1 MSTRTKPT
9 MSLPLA
15 ALLLTGAMGTACW
28 EPVPQMPATPSKG
41 GTQDAAEQPLVNVVT
56 PPMTTKELYA
66 QEARLAS
73 EAKAARVAAAERKAA
88 VERAD
93 VQRRQRAQKLFGEV
107 MEPLAE
113 AAEAYSEHDSL
124 DESSWIGRD
133 QEDNQEDINTLLDDA
148 IAVLGVSDIAT
159 TRQMLRQLQNEIL
172 ELQAG
177 LVIDREVRLSAP
189 AEEDL
194 NKVQKTYTDSRE
206 DISLRIQEA
215 EEGIV
220 EREADIAD
228 LERDFVIQMRAIGVE
243 LTVDSARSLLSTVT
257 GDDFIEM
264 CVVFDNVRGGTVQ
277 LQELTEESGES
288 LDAAKRYYGSYVVL
302 IHMMDRIQLD
312 LVRRINEDMLPRLKK
327 FAQEAEVLIRDA
339 EENMAEGGDR
349 GIGEQN
355 IASNSLTIRA
365 TEFYSSYLGQQAAEV
380 MARNK
385 ALQVTLR
392 DAQNTLDTVAL
403 SSEVAALMK
412 EGSRNFA
419 ALLKLD
425 LPDLKGFENAE
436 LKAEFER
443 LTQKMNG
450 VN

>member
-1 MSTRTKPT
+1 
-9 MSLPLA
+9 
-15 ALLLTGAMGTACW
+15 
-28 EPVPQMPATPSKG
+28 
-41 GTQDAAEQPLVNVVT
+41 
-56 PPMTTKELYA
+56 
-66 QEARLAS
+66 
-73 EAKAARVAAAERKAA
+73 
-88 VERAD
+88 
-93 VQRRQRAQKLFGEV
+93 
-107 MEPLAE
+107 
-113 AAEAYSEHDSL
+113 
-124 DESSWIGRD
+124 
-133 QEDNQEDINTLLDDA
+133 
-148 IAVLGVSDIAT
+148 
-159 TRQMLRQLQNEIL
+159 MLRQLQNEIL

-264 CVVFDNVRGGTVQ
+264 CVVFDNVRGVTVQ

-312 LVRRINEDMLPRLKK
+312 LVRRINEDMLPRLEK
-327 FAQEAEVLIRDA
+327 FAREAEVLIRDA